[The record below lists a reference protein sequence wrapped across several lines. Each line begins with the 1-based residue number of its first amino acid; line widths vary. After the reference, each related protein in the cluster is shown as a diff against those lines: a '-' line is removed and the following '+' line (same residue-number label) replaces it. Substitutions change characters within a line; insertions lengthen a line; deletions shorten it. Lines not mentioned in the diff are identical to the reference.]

1 MTGKLPD
8 IRSKDFL
15 SELGLLIKKVAP
27 EQVSSTANFLQVI
40 NSCISE
46 AEQKEAQNLII
57 SAPYDSPLFER
68 RLRSWIMQYLI
79 PQMKH
84 IGVKRVAFVMQK
96 ENCLPHQIVHQVYH
110 FPEIGVFTTIP
121 DALGWIMD
129 LIKPTSN
136 DKISCSTEQTGYCA

>member
-8 IRSKDFL
+8 NRSKDFL

-27 EQVSSTANFLQVI
+27 EQVSSTADFLQAI
-40 NSCISE
+40 NSCITE

-57 SAPYDSPLFER
+57 SAPYDSPLFDR
-68 RLRSWIMQYLI
+68 RLRLWIVKYLI

-96 ENCLPHQIVHQVYH
+96 ENCLQRKLVHQVYH
-110 FPEIGVFTTIP
+110 FLEIGVFTTIP
-121 DALGWIMD
+121 DALGWIMN
-129 LIKPTSN
+129 LTKPANN
-136 DKISCSTEQTGYCA
+136 DIIDCSTKQTDYCA